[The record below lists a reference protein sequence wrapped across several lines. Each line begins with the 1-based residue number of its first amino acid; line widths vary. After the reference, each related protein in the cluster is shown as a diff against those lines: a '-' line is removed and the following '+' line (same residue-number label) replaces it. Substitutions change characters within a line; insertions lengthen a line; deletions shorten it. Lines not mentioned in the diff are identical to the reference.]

1 MKWLRPIPCLPLLAA
16 ACLALTGVQQAS
28 AGAGT
33 AAPSPPQ
40 QASMPGRSGETGQA
54 KEPVQMHTVESVDLN
69 RYAGFWYEIARIP
82 NRFQT
87 RCARR
92 TIASYRLRPDGRISV
107 LNQCIKANGNVEQAS
122 GVARVVDRK
131 TRARLKVS
139 LVSLLGWRPFWGDY
153 WILGLGEGYRWAIV
167 ASPDR
172 QYGWILSR
180 TPTLE
185 AASLERIFAILER
198 NGLQPDR
205 FRMSDPG

>member
-1 MKWLRPIPCLPLLAA
+1 MKRLRTIPCLPLLAA
-16 ACLALTGVQQAS
+16 ASLALTGVQQAS

-33 AAPSPPQ
+33 APSPPQ
-40 QASMPGRSGETGQA
+40 QASLPGRSGEPEQA
-54 KEPVQMHTVESVDLN
+54 KEPVQLQTVESVDLN

-82 NRFQT
+82 NRFQS

-92 TIASYRLRPDGRISV
+92 TVASYRLRPDGRISV

-122 GVARVVDRK
+122 GVARVVDSK
-131 TRARLKVS
+131 TQARLKVS

-172 QYGWILSR
+172 KYGWILSR

-198 NGLQPDR
+198 NGFEPGR
-205 FRMSDPG
+205 FRMGDPG